1 MIIPDYQ
8 SYALTTT
15 GHGYYR
21 VHWRDAP
28 SRDDQVVVGGMRCRV
43 LMVTHERDGWSKV
56 CVTTDKRSLT

>member
-8 SYALTTT
+8 LQSLHTT

-21 VHWRDAP
+21 VKWCDAP

-43 LMVTHERDGWSKV
+43 IQVVHEDGGESKV
-56 CVTTDKRSLT
+56 YVEWV

>member
-8 SYALTTT
+8 LHSLHTT

-21 VHWRDAP
+21 VKWCDAP

-43 LMVTHERDGWSKV
+43 IQVVHEDGGESKV
-56 CVTTDKRSLT
+56 YVEWV

>member
-1 MIIPDYQ
+1 MTIPEYQ

-43 LMVTHERDGWSKV
+43 VAVVHEDGGESKV
-56 CVTTDKRSLT
+56 YVEWV

>member
-8 SYALTTT
+8 LQSLRTT

-21 VHWRDAP
+21 VKWCDAP

-43 LMVTHERDGWSKV
+43 IQVVHEDGGESKV
-56 CVTTDKRSLT
+56 YVEWV